1 MDVFIF
7 GINAVSSSIKIL
19 SISIVTA
26 IGNHQHPQLIIILL
40 WAAAAVKTNCSL
52 NSSLKACQT
61 SHKHHPHHHNPQKK
75 LESL

>member
-1 MDVFIF
+1 MDVFSI

-52 NSSLKACQT
+52 NSSHKACQT
-61 SHKHHPHHHNPQKK
+61 
-75 LESL
+75 